1 MQENV
6 VSNFIDNS
14 KLGKFHIT
22 LVALGVFLIA
32 FTGYGATAY
41 GSIITSITSEWNLN
55 VTVLGYMGS
64 LSEFGSMFG
73 AVILSIISNRLG
85 VKKVLIG
92 SVLIFC
98 VFTFGQSVVNTPVLF
113 AIFRFLAGVGFG
125 GVIPLVISLLSE
137 YAPKSSKS
145 KSVAIALCGN
155 QIGSIIAS
163 LLAIVI
169 LPRLGWRPVL
179 WMAFVPI
186 LFLVFIIKLVPESA
200 QYLVKHQET
209 EKLKKV
215 LERIDQDYTKKIDL
229 EQLKT
234 MSAEGIQP
242 EKKVSYFALFNSR
255 FILVTLLACII
266 YIMGLLF
273 INGVIVWLP
282 GVMVQNGFSLGSSL
296 AFSIFLNVG
305 TIAGT
310 VVWGAVADRK
320 GFKVLLP
327 AIYGIGAVVLMLMGV
342 KTNIIILYLFV
353 FLIGFFLFSAHSLV
367 NAFVS
372 QHYPEELR
380 TSAVGLVNSVG
391 RLGGIFGPTLG
402 GLLLSANAS
411 ISTWFVTFGATGL
424 IAAASFVAI
433 NLITKSKEAEI
444 DKADAIKG

>member
-1 MQENV
+1 MKENR
-6 VSNFIDNS
+6 VSDFIDNS
-14 KLGKFHIT
+14 KFGRFHIT
-22 LVALGVFLIA
+22 LIGLGVFLIA

-41 GSIITSITSEWNLN
+41 GSIIPSIISEWNLN
-55 VTVLGYMGS
+55 ATVLGYMGS

-73 AVILSIISNRLG
+73 AVILTIVSNRLG

-92 SVLIFC
+92 SVLMFC
-98 VFTFGQSVVNTPVLF
+98 FFTFGQSVVNTPVLF
-113 AIFRFLAGVGFG
+113 AVFRFLAGMGFG

-137 YAPKSSKS
+137 YAPKTSKS

-179 WMAFVPI
+179 WMAAVPV
-186 LFLVFIIKLVPESA
+186 LFLVFIIKMVPESA
-200 QYLVKHQET
+200 QYLVKHKET

-215 LERIDQDYTKKIDL
+215 LSAIDQDYAGKIDL
-229 EQLKT
+229 DQLDHSETNEQ
-234 MSAEGIQP
+234 S
-242 EKKVSYFALFNSR
+242 EKKVSYFALFNKR
-255 FILVTLLACII
+255 FILVTLLACVI

-305 TIAGT
+305 TIGGT
-310 VVWGAVADRK
+310 IVWGAVADRK
-320 GFKVLLP
+320 GFKLLLP
-327 AIYGIGAVVLMLMGV
+327 AIYTIGAIVLMLMGV
-342 KTNIIILYLFV
+342 KTNIIVLYLFV

-411 ISTWFVTFGATGL
+411 ISTWFITFGATGL
-424 IAAASFVAI
+424 IAAGSFVAI
-433 NLITKSKEAEI
+433 NLLTKV
-444 DKADAIKG
+444 KASELNKTDIVEG

>member
-1 MQENV
+1 MKENR
-6 VSNFIDNS
+6 VSDFIDNS
-14 KLGKFHIT
+14 KLGRFHIT

-41 GSIITSITSEWNLN
+41 GSIIPSIISEWQLDA
-55 VTVLGYMGS
+55 TVLGYMGS

-73 AVILSIISNRLG
+73 AVILSILSNRLG
-85 VKKVLIG
+85 VKKVLIS
-92 SVLIFC
+92 SVLMFC
-98 VFTFGQSVVNTPVLF
+98 LFTFGQSVVNTPVLF

-137 YAPKSSKS
+137 YAPKTSKS

-179 WMAFVPI
+179 WMAFVPVV
-186 LFLVFIIKLVPESA
+186 FLVFIIKMVPESA
-200 QYLVKHQET
+200 QYLVKNN
-209 EKLKKV
+209 EKAKLEKV
-215 LERIDQDYTKKIDL
+215 LASIDKDYAEKIDL
-229 EQLKT
+229 NQLD
-234 MSAEGIQP
+234 SAEETEQK
-242 EKKVSYFALFNSR
+242 EKKVSYFALFNKR
-255 FILVTLLACII
+255 FILVTLLACVI

-320 GFKVLLP
+320 GFKLLLP
-327 AIYGIGAVVLMLMGV
+327 AIYSIGAIVLMLMGV
-342 KTNIIILYLFV
+342 KTNIIILYLFI

-411 ISTWFVTFGATGL
+411 ISAWFITFGATGL
-424 IAAASFVAI
+424 IAAGSFIAI
-433 NLITKSKEAEI
+433 NFITKIKEAETSKPSTI
-444 DKADAIKG
+444 EG

>member
-1 MQENV
+1 MQENA
-6 VSNFIDNS
+6 VSKFIDDS
-14 KLGKFHIT
+14 KLGRFHIT

-41 GSIITSITSEWNLN
+41 GSIITSITAEWNLDA
-55 VTVLGYMGS
+55 TVLGYMGS

-73 AVILSIISNRLG
+73 AVILSLVSNRLG

-92 SVLIFC
+92 SVLMFC
-98 VFTFGQSVVNTPVLF
+98 LFTFGQSVVTTPVLF

-137 YAPKSSKS
+137 YAPKTSKS

-169 LPRLGWRPVL
+169 IPRLGWRPVL
-179 WMAFVPI
+179 WMAVIPV

-200 QYLVKHQET
+200 QYLVKHKET

-215 LERIDQDYTKKIDL
+215 LSRIDQDYATKIDIDQLDSMKTENDQL
-229 EQLKT
+229 ER
-234 MSAEGIQP
+234 
-242 EKKVSYFALFNSR
+242 KVSYLDLFNGR
-255 FILVTLLACII
+255 FLLVTLLACII

-305 TIAGT
+305 TIVGT
-310 VVWGAVADRK
+310 VAWSAVADRK

-327 AIYGIGAVVLMLMGV
+327 AIYTIGSIVLMLMGV
-342 KTNIIILYLFV
+342 KTNIIILYLFI

-411 ISTWFVTFGATGL
+411 ISTWFITFGATGL
-424 IAAASFVAI
+424 IAAGSFIAI
-433 NLITKSKEAEI
+433 NLLTKEKEAEL
-444 DKADAIKG
+444 DRTNVV

>member
-1 MQENV
+1 MQENA

-14 KLGKFHIT
+14 KLGRFHIT

-41 GSIITSITSEWNLN
+41 GSIITSITSEWQLDADI
-55 VTVLGYMGS
+55 LGYMGS

-73 AVILSIISNRLG
+73 AVILSIVSNRLG
-85 VKKVLIG
+85 VKRVLIT

-98 VFTFGQSVVNTPVLF
+98 VFTFGQSLVNSPLIF
-113 AIFRFLAGVGFG
+113 AAFRFLAGVGFG

-137 YAPKSSKS
+137 YAPKTSKS

-179 WMAFVPI
+179 WMAVIPVI
-186 LFLVFIIKLVPESA
+186 FLVFIIKLVPESA
-200 QYLVKHQET
+200 QYLMKNNET
-209 EKLKKV
+209 EKLASV
-215 LERIDQDYTKKIDL
+215 LKRIDADYGEKIDL
-229 EQLKT
+229 EQINASDLQ
-234 MSAEGIQP
+234 ENQP
-242 EKKVSYFALFNSR
+242 VKKVSYFSLFNRS
-255 FILVTLLACII
+255 FLLVTLLACVI

-310 VVWGAVADRK
+310 VVWGAVADKR
-320 GFKVLLP
+320 GFKLLLP
-327 AIYGIGAVVLMLMGV
+327 AIYTIGAIVLMLMGV
-342 KTNIIILYLFV
+342 KTNIIVLYLFV

-402 GLLLSANAS
+402 GLLLTANAS
-411 ISTWFVTFGATGL
+411 ISTWFITFGATGL
-424 IAAASFVAI
+424 VAAGSFVAI
-433 NLITKSKEAEI
+433 NCLTKLKESELKKT
-444 DKADAIKG
+444 DLLES